1 MVTCDVKLNI
11 PKGSIFSVLGTATV
25 KSMILIN
32 FTSCT
37 GTGDSVPCSE
47 HKTQLLYFVLADSL
61 HYHEASC
68 ILVSICRS
76 LIFEYVKK
84 IFEIFKKLLL
94 PI

>member
-1 MVTCDVKLNI
+1 MLEFKLILYEAVTMVTCDVKLNI

-37 GTGDSVPCSE
+37 SDSVPCSE
-47 HKTQLLYFVLADSL
+47 HKTQLLYFVLAGSL

-68 ILVSICRS
+68 ILFYRS
-76 LIFEYVKK
+76 LTFLYVKK
-84 IFEIFKKLLL
+84 IF
-94 PI
+94 